1 MAAPASN
8 LLSAEEYL
16 AIERASDTKHE
27 YVDGQIVAMAG
38 TSLAHALIASNVAG
52 ELRSRLRGSG
62 CNAVA
67 SDLRVSADLKA
78 YFYPDVVVFCKGGK
92 WRDAG
97 MDTLESPVVVFEVLS
112 DSTEVRDRGVKFERY
127 QRAESLQ
134 MYVLVAQDHVSVE
147 VFRRA
152 SEQLWE
158 YFALRDL
165 NDVLSLE
172 AVGAT
177 LPLSEVYMDVDF
189 GAASAG

>member
-1 MAAPASN
+1 MAAPAYN

-27 YVDGQIVAMAG
+27 YVDGRVYAMAG
-38 TSLAHALIASNVAG
+38 TSLAHALIANNIAG
-52 ELRSRLRGSG
+52 SLWTKLSGSG
-62 CNAVA
+62 CNAVTN
-67 SDLRVSADLKA
+67 DLRVSADSEA

-92 WRDAG
+92 WRDEG

-112 DSTEVRDRGVKFERY
+112 DSTEVRDRSVKFERY
-127 QRAESLQ
+127 QKAESLQ

-152 SEQLWE
+152 SAELWE

-172 AVGAT
+172 AVGAA
-177 LPLSEVYMDVDF
+177 LPVSEVYRDVEF
-189 GAASAG
+189 SSGTS